1 MTKAPIV
8 LVPDTVSNETVR
20 ALQQLLKHARAGDIV
35 GLGFVA
41 MLKPTAQR
49 RGYIANT
56 AGEMHRNPTFTRG
69 MLAALDDKLSQ
80 RIHGG
85 NP

>member
-1 MTKAPIV
+1 VKPPFV
-8 LVPDTVSNETVR
+8 LIPDTVSADTVEC
-20 ALQQLLKHARAGDIV
+20 LQTLLEHAQAGEVI

-41 MLKPTAQR
+41 MLKR

-56 AGEMHRNPTFTRG
+56 AGEAYRNPTFTRG
-69 MLAALDDKLSQ
+69 MLLALDDKLS
-80 RIHGG
+80 RRVDGG